1 MSWMVRSLPAVRPFE
16 DVRYPLQISL
26 LTFVAYWIGAESAFF
41 VGTLSDKIFAPIWPP
56 NIVLLAAFLL
66 VRPRWWWICI
76 LSAFP
81 AHVIAETRIGMPISQ
96 MLVAFA
102 TNIAIALVSA
112 AAIKVLLGDQPWF
125 NTFRKTATFVIIV
138 GFACPA
144 LISFGGAFVPI
155 LGGGGIDHYW
165 VFWLQ
170 WFASNA
176 LGILTLGPLALILV
190 SEGSNSFWSLHAE
203 RQAEALLIATLL
215 IIVCA
220 VVFDET
226 AGQYSTVFLPA
237 LLYLP
242 LPLVVWSASRF
253 GAKGASAA
261 TLIMATVLIWR
272 ALNGSS
278 LFNAGAPE
286 TNVFALQV
294 FLIGLAVPMLLLG
307 SSIDQLRRAER
318 KLRQDDERMAFVA
331 ATANVGLWQH
341 KSTFDRFW
349 ATDNCRTMLGIQQ
362 PVRLTREAILDVVH
376 PDDRQL
382 VDNAMV
388 VGIQSA
394 EAPVEFRVVMP
405 NGEMRWLLV
414 RSAVSR
420 DASGAVINTNGVF
433 TDITARKTAEAET
446 ELQKRELAHLMRV
459 SQVGALSG
467 GLAHELTQPLTAILA
482 NAQAAQAMLSD
493 EKYDLKDIAEVLDD
507 IIAEDRRA
515 GEVIQRLRTLLKNGK
530 GEIEPVDINDLVK
543 STLRLLN
550 SEMIGRNIKPK
561 IMLEN
566 NLPPIEGDSVQLQQ
580 VLLNLITN
588 SLDAMS
594 QTDSRRRVLTF
605 TSQRFNKDEI
615 EVSVIDRGV
624 GIQSDEGRLFDAFF
638 TTREQ
643 GLGLGL
649 SICSTIIKRH
659 GGSLSLANNPDGGAI
674 ARFRLPLQ
682 RVKGG

>member
-1 MSWMVRSLPAVRPFE
+1 MSWIVRSLPAARSFE

-26 LTFVAYWIGAESAFF
+26 LTFVAYWIGAESAFS
-41 VGTLSDKIFAPIWPP
+41 VGTLSDKIFAPFWPP
-56 NIVLLAAFLL
+56 NIVLLSAFLL

-76 LSAFP
+76 LAAFP

-96 MLVAFA
+96 LLVAFA
-102 TNIAIALVSA
+102 TNVAIALVSA
-112 AAIKVLLGDQPWF
+112 AAVKVLLGDQPWF
-125 NTFRKTATFVIIV
+125 DTFRKAATFVIVV

-144 LISFGGAFVPI
+144 FVSFGGAFVPI
-155 LGGGGIDHYW
+155 LGGGEINHYW
-165 VFWLQ
+165 EHWVQ

-176 LGILTLGPLALILV
+176 LGNLTLAPLALILV
-190 SEGSNSFWSLHAE
+190 SEGFDSYWSPQAE
-203 RQAEALLIATLL
+203 RQAEALLITTLL

-226 AGQYSTVFLPA
+226 AGQYSTAFLPA

-253 GAKGASAA
+253 GVKGASAA
-261 TLIMATVLIWR
+261 ILIMTIVLIWR

-278 LFNAGAPE
+278 LFLAGTPE

-307 SSIDQLRRAER
+307 SSINEVRHAER
-318 KLRQDDERMAFVA
+318 RLRQDEERMAFVA
-331 ATANVGLWQH
+331 ATANVGMWQH
-341 KSTFDRFW
+341 KSKLDRFW
-349 ATDNCRTMLGIQQ
+349 ATDHCRTMLGIQQ
-362 PVRLTREAILDVVH
+362 RIPLTRESILNVVH
-376 PDDRQL
+376 PEDRLL
-382 VDNAMV
+382 VENAMA

-394 EAPVEFRVVMP
+394 EAPVEFRIVMP
-405 NGEMRWLLV
+405 NEEMRWLLV
-414 RSAVSR
+414 RSAASQ
-420 DASGAVINTNGVF
+420 DASGAVVYTNGMF

-482 NAQAAQAMLSD
+482 NAQAAQAMLLD
-493 EKYDLKDIAEVLDD
+493 EKYNLNDIGEVLND

-550 SEMIGRNIKPK
+550 SEMIGRNIKAK
-561 IMLEN
+561 IMLAN
-566 NLPPIEGDSVQLQQ
+566 DLPSVEGDAVQLQQ
-580 VLLNLITN
+580 VLLNLVTN
-588 SLDAMS
+588 SLDAMNEM
-594 QTDSRRRVLTF
+594 DARRRVLTF
-605 TSQRFNKDEI
+605 TSQRFNEDEI

-649 SICSTIIKRH
+649 SICSSIIKRH
-659 GGSLSLANNPDGGAI
+659 GGTLSLANNPDGGAI

-682 RVKGG
+682 RMKGG